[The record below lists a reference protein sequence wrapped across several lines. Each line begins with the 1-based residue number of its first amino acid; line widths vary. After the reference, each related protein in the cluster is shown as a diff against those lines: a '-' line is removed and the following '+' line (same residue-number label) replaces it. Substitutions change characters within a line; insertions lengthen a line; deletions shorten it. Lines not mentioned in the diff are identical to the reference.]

1 MTRRARA
8 ALFGLTLV
16 SAAVCSSLGVWQL
29 RRLVDRRAANER
41 ALAGRALPEVDLAG
55 ESGRGWEGSGEL
67 DQRRVVASGVW
78 DHAHSFVLRAR
89 ADRDAPGVHIVTPL
103 RLDGRAEAVLVNRG
117 FVPANDATRPGV
129 AWDQPE
135 RGRARGFAFM
145 IPSVPDSGT
154 PLTLDGETSW
164 RRLDLATVRGRLPY
178 PVLDVYVHVTER
190 EARADS
196 AAPWPIPARL
206 QDLND
211 GPHLN
216 YLVQWFMLAAASLAF
231 GVLFVLRKDRSCAGE
246 DGKDG
251 RTEGR

>member
-29 RRLVDRRAANER
+29 GRLVERRAANER
-41 ALAGRALPEVDLAG
+41 ALAGRALPELRLAG
-55 ESGRGWEGSGEL
+55 EAGRAGGPEQL
-67 DQRRVVASGVW
+67 DQRRVVATGTW

-135 RGRARGFAFM
+135 RGMARGFAFL
-145 IPSVPDSGT
+145 IPSVPDGGT
-154 PLTLDGETSW
+154 PLTLDGKTSW

-216 YLVQWFMLAAASLAF
+216 YLVQWFMLAAASVGF
-231 GVLFVLRKDRSCAGE
+231 GVLFVLKREGERKTEREGE
-246 DGKDG
+246 T
-251 RTEGR
+251 RA

>member
-16 SAAVCSSLGVWQL
+16 SAAVCSALGLWQL
-29 RRLVDRRAANER
+29 GRLTDRRAANEL
-41 ALAGRALPEVDLAG
+41 AVAGRELPELDLTAAREG
-55 ESGRGWEGSGEL
+55 GRERDGAGEL
-67 DQRRVVASGVW
+67 DQRRVVASGTW
-78 DHAHSFVLRAR
+78 DHTNTFVLRAR

-103 RLDGRAEAVLVNRG
+103 RLDGREEAVLVNRG

-129 AWDQPE
+129 EWDQPE
-135 RGRARGFAFM
+135 RGTARGFAFL

-154 PLTLDGETSW
+154 PLTLDGATSW

-190 EARADS
+190 ETRTDS
-196 AAPWPIPARL
+196 APPWPIPARL

-211 GPHLN
+211 GPHFN
-216 YLVQWFMLAAASLAF
+216 YMVQWFMLAAASLAF
-231 GVLFVLRKDRSCAGE
+231 GVIFVLRRESRERTVESGE
-246 DGKDG
+246 
-251 RTEGR
+251 

>member
-1 MTRRARA
+1 MTGRARA
-8 ALFGLTLV
+8 ALFGLTLL
-16 SAAVCSSLGVWQL
+16 SAAVCSSLGIWQF
-29 RRLVDRRAANER
+29 RRLMDRRAANER
-41 ALAGRALPEVDLAG
+41 AVAGRELPEVGL
-55 ESGRGWEGSGEL
+55 SGSSGKSGEPGASGAL
-67 DQRRVVASGVW
+67 DQRRVVATGTW
-78 DHAHSFVLRAR
+78 DHVNTFVLRAR

-103 RLDGRAEAVLVNRG
+103 RLDGRDEAVLVNRG

-135 RGRARGFAFM
+135 RGTARGFAFL

-154 PLTLDGETSW
+154 PLRLDGRTSW

-178 PVLDVYVHVTER
+178 PVLEVYVHVTER

-196 AAPWPIPARL
+196 ASPWPIPARL

-211 GPHLN
+211 GPHFN

-231 GVLFVLRKDRSCAGE
+231 GVIFVLRRQ
-246 DGKDG
+246 DGK
-251 RTEGR
+251 E